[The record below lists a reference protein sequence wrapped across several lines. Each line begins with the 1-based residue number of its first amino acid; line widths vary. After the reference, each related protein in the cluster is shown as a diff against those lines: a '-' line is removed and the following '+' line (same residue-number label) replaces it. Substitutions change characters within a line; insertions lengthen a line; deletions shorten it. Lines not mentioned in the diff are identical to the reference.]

1 MKSNIIAATHTS
13 STQLPVT
20 SHAISEDAACHENA
34 QVISIRRHD
43 KISVGTQESRM
54 KPPLVLTTALT
65 IAASMAGSIVL
76 AVAQSPAQQAPAPA
90 APKQPPT
97 PH

>member
-1 MKSNIIAATHTS
+1 
-13 STQLPVT
+13 
-20 SHAISEDAACHENA
+20 
-34 QVISIRRHD
+34 
-43 KISVGTQESRM
+43 M

-90 APKQPPT
+90 APKQAPT
-97 PH
+97 PAGPDPNSQYRLGPDSMPQPGVPQGEIRGLFTLVCNV